1 MAQELKARGVDD
13 VYIEY
18 YETGKHELAQVYL
31 KYEADNVITEL
42 KEKLKAQTSIA
53 EEGWKASGTYHT
65 SYAEAVKELYDKNKE
80 IAELKEERR
89 WRKCSEELPT
99 ENDANESGK
108 LLGYL
113 GGYKIA
119 HEYHWTDVRDKLYGI
134 THWMPLPKAPEDA

>member
-1 MAQELKARGVDD
+1 MAMNADHFHTHDNFKIAGKIIDQVSALKQR
-13 VYIEY
+13 
-18 YETGKHELAQVYL
+18 
-31 KYEADNVITEL
+31 N
-42 KEKLKAQTSIA
+42 
-53 EEGWKASGTYHT
+53 
-65 SYAEAVKELYDKNKE
+65 
-80 IAELKEERR
+80 AELEKENAAFKEERR

-134 THWMPLPKAPEDA
+134 THWMPLPKAPEE